1 MQPTILTALATAD
14 ALGKPFECAKHDD
27 PELRAWFHD
36 PANTFLPCSS
46 VHRGFDFDL
55 GPAGEVAGAWTDD
68 TQMAV
73 ALARSLLDFGG
84 YDPSVAWA
92 HYREWWIGNGFGGR
106 ARGVGGT
113 IRKAL
118 ETNAPVD
125 LRAGG
130 VYVGNGGAMRV
141 APIGVYYRSHRAAL
155 LKAARADARLT
166 HDSPEAEAG
175 SVAVAVA
182 IAASI
187 AHGAEDRESAPF
199 FVWKAVLHA
208 LREESLHH
216 TATFAKIA
224 HARTASAPG
233 IDARGAGI
241 GTMGFV
247 ADTVASA
254 LLVGNSADSFDE
266 CVCDAIQHAGDTDTR
281 AAIAAA
287 IRMAR
292 GDCEIPARWHGVELR
307 EELLELDA
315 RLWKA
320 GAA

>member
-1 MQPTILTALATAD
+1 MHPTILTALATAD
-14 ALGKPFECAKHDD
+14 ALGKPFECSKHDD
-27 PELRAWFHD
+27 AELRAWFHD
-36 PANTFLPCSS
+36 PNNTFLACSS
-46 VHRGFDFDL
+46 VHRGHDFDL
-55 GPAGEVAGAWTDD
+55 GPAGELAGAFTDN

-73 ALARSLLDFGG
+73 ALARSLLHCGG

-92 HYREWWIGNGFGGR
+92 HYRAWWHGEGFGGR

-130 VYVGNGGAMRV
+130 QYVGNGGAMRV
-141 APIGVYYRSHRAAL
+141 APIGVYYRNDRAAL

-166 HDSPEAEAG
+166 HDSTEAEAG

-187 AHGAEDRESAPF
+187 AHGAEDQESAPF

-208 LREESLHH
+208 LREEKLHH

-224 HARTASAPG
+224 HACTASELG
-233 IDARGAGI
+233 VTARGARI

-254 LLVGNSADSFDE
+254 LLAGNSTDDFDE
-266 CVCDAIQHAGDTDTR
+266 CVCDAILDAGDTDTR

-292 GDCEIPARWHGVELR
+292 GDCTIPERWHGVEAR

-320 GAA
+320 GEK

>member
-1 MQPTILTALATAD
+1 MVPIIITALATGD
-14 ALGKPFECAKHDD
+14 ALGKPFENCKRDD
-27 PELRAWFHD
+27 VEMRAWFHD
-36 PANTFLPCSS
+36 PNNTFLACSS
-46 VHRGFDFDL
+46 VHRGHDFDL
-55 GPAGEVAGAWTDD
+55 GPAGEVAGASTDD

-73 ALARSLLDFGG
+73 ALGRSLLECGE
-84 YDPSVAWA
+84 YDPANAWL
-92 HYREWWIGNGFGGR
+92 HYRSWFRGEGFGGR

-118 ETNAPVD
+118 ETDAPVD

-141 APIGVYYRSHRAAL
+141 APIGVYYRNDLVAL

-182 IAASI
+182 IASSI
-187 AHGAEDRESAPF
+187 KHGGVENACHL
-199 FVWKAVLHA
+199 VWKDVLAA
-208 LREESLHH
+208 LRSEELRH

-224 HARTASAPG
+224 HARTASVFGTTAH
-233 IDARGAGI
+233 GAGI
-241 GTMGFV
+241 GTMGVV

-254 LLVGNSADSFDE
+254 LLTGNSADDFEE
-266 CVCDAIQHAGDTDTR
+266 CVCNAIEHAGDTDTR

-292 GDCEIPARWHGVELR
+292 GDCAIPERWHGVELR

-320 GAA
+320 GGS